1 MAAPGPWVMP
11 HPCPCSGEDSS
22 GLHCPPGLRL
32 RVHRPQPQCHPVRH
46 GDVTGLQRHRPSHG
60 CPAPGE
66 ASGWEREG
74 VSRAAGSPAPLSRAH
89 ASSWDPGMCLNGH
102 RSPGRGQ
109 LLPTSFSAL
118 ISHPGAN
125 WSVCILEYHRDE
137 IFMSKYIIQPLIS
150 WVLKVKL
157 NRLSPAFR
165 SSSCVTSTW
174 PVCSHLQNRLPP
186 PLPPA
191 NILFEQKIGLGY

>member
-1 MAAPGPWVMP
+1 MEKIRAAFTVLRAFGSVSTGHSRSATRFAMVM
-11 HPCPCSGEDSS
+11 SLDFNATG
-22 GLHCPPGLRL
+22 
-32 RVHRPQPQCHPVRH
+32 RVTAAQLQVRPLGGRGRESPELQGPQP
-46 GDVTGLQRHRPSHG
+46 
-60 CPAPGE
+60 
-66 ASGWEREG
+66 
-74 VSRAAGSPAPLSRAH
+74 PLSRAH

-109 LLPTSFSAL
+109 LLPTSFSAP